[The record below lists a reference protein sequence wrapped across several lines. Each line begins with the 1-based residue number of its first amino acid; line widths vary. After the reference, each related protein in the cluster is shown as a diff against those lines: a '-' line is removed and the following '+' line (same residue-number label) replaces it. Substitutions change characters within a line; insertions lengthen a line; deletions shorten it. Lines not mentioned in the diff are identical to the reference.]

1 MHPFSLSPSSAWYCL
16 CFSLQEFPTL
26 ASVRNQIWRH
36 HGGPALNMQGSPSH
50 DKTDAC
56 NPTAR
61 SGSGPCCAFH
71 ISSPSSRSSS
81 FAALSLS
88 RKGSKFG
95 DLSRAAAAGM
105 YTESPTRGAPNAA
118 NCARICR
125 NETYVIL
132 ISVKLWNH
140 LEGITILTC
149 SIKCSTYTTFY
160 CIIDFFKWFLS
171 GVLASP
177 LALHQEYRKSPDSKH
192 TNCVWRKVWKS
203 PEFKV
208 LLTSFFC
215 SETATGD
222 TPAITWEFYDHHV
235 LKGSSITELWRHGD
249 MLHYLMCATC

>member
-1 MHPFSLSPSSAWYCL
+1 LFGFRKEMSPQQCILFCCLNSSSAWYCL
-16 CFSLQEFPTL
+16 CFSLQEFPRL

-118 NCARICR
+118 NCARIWCVRPVNRRTGHSYALLPETQPQSPIR
-125 NETYVIL
+125 NCSCMAGLGQGTCLQFCTSNSQWNQPAFGTACALKNASML
-132 ISVKLWNH
+132 I
-140 LEGITILTC
+140 
-149 SIKCSTYTTFY
+149 TF
-160 CIIDFFKWFLS
+160 
-171 GVLASP
+171 P
-177 LALHQEYRKSPDSKH
+177 
-192 TNCVWRKVWKS
+192 
-203 PEFKV
+203 
-208 LLTSFFC
+208 TSMEMSF
-215 SETATGD
+215 
-222 TPAITWEFYDHHV
+222 
-235 LKGSSITELWRHGD
+235 
-249 MLHYLMCATC
+249 